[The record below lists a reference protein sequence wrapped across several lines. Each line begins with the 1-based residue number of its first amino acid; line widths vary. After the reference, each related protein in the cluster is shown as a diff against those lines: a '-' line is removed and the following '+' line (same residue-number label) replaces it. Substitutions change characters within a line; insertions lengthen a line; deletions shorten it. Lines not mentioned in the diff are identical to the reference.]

1 MNMHAAFQ
9 FKAAPLPPDT
19 AARMVAYTS
28 RREAEVAAWAKEVFG
43 KMGQDLTMAEA
54 QAIADLGG
62 ITLPVSAR
70 TTEALETL
78 NAKLASR
85 WSDTM
90 QAAVAAAPKNI
101 RELLN
106 PEVIGE
112 WIGRRQQTILAGF
125 TDGQSRAV
133 RALINHHA
141 TIEPLSQTAI
151 AKLLRP
157 VLSLTEAQTTSLLKR
172 RAELQAEGKVGDT
185 LELAV
190 TREAGRM
197 VRQRAAVI
205 ARTELATAWN
215 GGAQVTM
222 ERAETSGAFIRPLKK
237 TWRTQPGKPCRN
249 CAGLSGRSV
258 PLRAPFDGAVELPPL
273 HPGCRCVVLYEES
286 A

>member
-1 MNMHAAFQ
+1 MNMHLQTKVSA
-9 FKAAPLPPDT
+9 LPQDQ
-19 AARMVAYTS
+19 AARMIAYTS
-28 RREAEVAAWAKEVFG
+28 RREAEVVAWAKEVFG
-43 KMGQDLTMAEA
+43 KMGQDLTTAEA

-70 TTEALETL
+70 TTEALNTL

-90 QAAVAAAPKNI
+90 RAAVAAAPKNI
-101 RELLN
+101 RELLT
-106 PEVIGE
+106 PEVIAE

-141 TIEPLSQTAI
+141 TVEPLSQRAL
-151 AKLLRP
+151 AELLRP
-157 VLSLTEAQTTSLLKR
+157 VLSLTEAQTASLLKI
-172 RAELQAEGKVGDT
+172 RASLQAQGKFGDT
-185 LELAV
+185 LELSV
-190 TREAGRM
+190 TREASRM
-197 VRQRAAVI
+197 VRQRANVI

-222 ERAETSGAFIRPLKK
+222 ERAEASGAFARPLKK
-237 TWRTQPGKPCRN
+237 TWRAQPGKPCPT
-249 CAGLSGRSV
+249 CAGLHGRSV
-258 PLRAPFDGAVELPPL
+258 ALTAGFDGAFQTPPA

>member
-1 MNMHAAFQ
+1 MNMHLQTKVSA
-9 FKAAPLPPDT
+9 LPQDQ
-19 AARMVAYTS
+19 AARMIAYTS
-28 RREAEVAAWAKEVFG
+28 RREAEVVAWAKEVFG
-43 KMGQDLTMAEA
+43 KMGQDLTTAEA

-70 TTEALETL
+70 TTEALTTL

-90 QAAVAAAPKNI
+90 RAAVAAAPKNI
-101 RELLN
+101 RELLT

-133 RALINHHA
+133 RALINYHA
-141 TIEPLSQTAI
+141 TVEPLSQTAL

-172 RAELQAEGKVGDT
+172 RAEMQAAGVVGDT
-185 LELAV
+185 LDLNV

-197 VRQRAAVI
+197 VRRRAAVI
-205 ARTELATAWN
+205 ARTELATAWS

-222 ERAETSGAFIRPLKK
+222 ERAEASGAFTRPLKK
-237 TWRTQPGKPCRN
+237 TWRAQPGKPCPT
-249 CAGLSGRSV
+249 CAGLNGRSV
-258 PLRAPFDGAVELPPL
+258 PLRAPFDGAVELPPA

-286 A
+286 T

>member
-1 MNMHAAFQ
+1 MNMHALH
-9 FKAAPLPPDT
+9 FKAAPLPTDT

-43 KMGQDLTMAEA
+43 RMGSDLTPAEA

-62 ITLPVSAR
+62 ITLPVANR
-70 TTEALETL
+70 TNEALTTL

-90 QAAVAAAPKNI
+90 QAAVSAAPKNI
-101 RELLN
+101 RELLT
-106 PEVIGE
+106 PEVIAE

-125 TDGQSRAV
+125 SEGQSRAV
-133 RALINHHA
+133 RALISFHA
-141 TIEPLSQTAI
+141 TVEPLSQTAL

-157 VLSLTEAQTTSLLKR
+157 VLSLTEAQTTSLLKI
-172 RAELQAEGKVGDT
+172 RAGLQAQGKFGDT

-190 TREAGRM
+190 TREASRM

-222 ERAETSGAFIRPLKK
+222 ERAEASGAFTRPLKK
-237 TWRTQPGKPCRN
+237 TWRAQPGKPCKT
-249 CAGLSGRSV
+249 CAGLNGRSV
-258 PLRAPFDGAVELPPL
+258 ALTAGFDGAYQTPPA
-273 HPGCRCVVLYEES
+273 HPGCRCVVLYEET
-286 A
+286 